1 MKSAHGL
8 IILAFALGVAAIR
21 GAIAEP
27 ADGGSPAKAK
37 VQPAGGNRAS
47 GQASRAEVTKT
58 ISGTVV
64 DEAGA
69 PVGNVLVSDMS
80 GPLNGREVAKSD
92 AVGHFN
98 LEVPVDSL
106 NAYLIARA
114 DGGKRVGLGRCARR
128 PSRCGLWSARHG
140 RSRLP

>member
-64 DEAGA
+64 DEAGIRLA
-69 PVGNVLVSDMS
+69 MCSSVICP
-80 GPLNGREVAKSD
+80 GRSMVAKWR
-92 AVGHFN
+92 N
-98 LEVPVDSL
+98 PM
-106 NAYLIARA
+106 R
-114 DGGKRVGLGRCARR
+114 LGTSTWKC
-128 PSRCGLWSARHG
+128 LWI
-140 RSRLP
+140 RLTLT